1 MIVVPFTDVLVPANL
16 RRIGDCLRAD
26 GVIAYPTDTL
36 YGLGGNFLSYA
47 AHAAVDRLKGREGAP
62 YSAAVGDW
70 AMLESLVRGIPA
82 GLRERL
88 QGLLPGKF
96 TFLFAPGPAVDPALL
111 KGSGK
116 IGVRMP
122 GLKPLLELIGRLGAP
137 LISTSANRSLR
148 PPLQDPALIARE
160 FPGLDI
166 LIDGGTLPSSQGST
180 VVDLTADPP
189 IIVRKGDD
197 EPKAGA
203 FLAAGR
209 G

>member
-1 MIVVPFTDVLVPANL
+1 MIVIPLADVPAADSL

-36 YGLGGNFLSYA
+36 YGLGGNYLSPA
-47 AHAAVDRLKGREGAP
+47 AHAAVDRLKGRGGAP

-70 AMLESLVRGIPA
+70 AMLESLVGEIPDIF
-82 GLRERL
+82 RERL

-122 GLKPLLELIGRLGAP
+122 GLTPLLELIGRLGVP

-148 PPLQDPALIARE
+148 PPLQDPTLIARQ
-160 FPGLDI
+160 FPELDI
-166 LIDGGTLPSSQGST
+166 LIDGGPLAPSQGST
-180 VVDLTADPP
+180 VIDVSVDPP
-189 IIVRKGDD
+189 LIVRRGDD
-197 EPKAGA
+197 QARACAVLSAGA
-203 FLAAGR
+203 G
-209 G
+209 

>member
-1 MIVVPFTDVLVPANL
+1 MIVIPLADVLTVDNL
-16 RRIGDCLRAD
+16 RRIGDCLRGD
-26 GVIAYPTDTL
+26 GVIAYTTDTL
-36 YGLGGNFLSYA
+36 YGLGGNFLSPA
-47 AHAAVDRLKGREGAP
+47 AHAAVDRLKGRGGAP

-70 AMLESLVRGIPA
+70 PMLESLVRGIPA
-82 GLRERL
+82 GLRGRL

-122 GLKPLLELIGRLGAP
+122 GLKPLLDLIQRLGAP
-137 LISTSANRSLR
+137 LVSTSANRSGR

-180 VVDLTADPP
+180 VVDLTTAPP
-189 IIVRKGDD
+189 AIVRSGED
-197 EPKAGA
+197 EPKARI
-203 FLAAGR
+203 FLAGGR

>member
-1 MIVVPFTDVLVPANL
+1 MIVIPLADILAAGSL
-16 RRIGDCLRAD
+16 RRIHDCVRAD

-36 YGLGGNFLSYA
+36 YGLGA
-47 AHAAVDRLKGREGAP
+47 AHAAVDRLKGRGGAP

-70 AMLESLVRGIPA
+70 AMLESLVLAIPA
-82 GLRERL
+82 GLRGRI

-111 KGSGK
+111 KGGTK

-122 GLKPLLELIGRLGAP
+122 GLTRLLELIVRLGVP
-137 LISTSANRSLR
+137 LISTSANRSGR

-160 FPGLDI
+160 FPDLDI
-166 LIDGGTLPSSQGST
+166 LIDGGPLPSSPGST
-180 VVDLTADPP
+180 VVDLTTDPP
-189 IIVRKGDD
+189 LLVRSGAE
-197 EPKAGA
+197 EPKARA
-203 FLAAGR
+203 FLAGGR

>member
-1 MIVVPFTDVLVPANL
+1 MIVIPLADVLTVDNL
-16 RRIGDCLRAD
+16 RRIGDCLRGD

-36 YGLGGNFLSYA
+36 YGLGGNFLSPA
-47 AHAAVDRLKGREGAP
+47 AHAAVDRLKGRGGAP

-70 AMLESLVRGIPA
+70 PMLESLVRGIPA

-88 QGLLPGKF
+88 KGLLPGKF

-122 GLKPLLELIGRLGAP
+122 GLKPLLDLIQRLGAP
-137 LISTSANRSLR
+137 LVSTSANRSGR

-180 VVDLTADPP
+180 VVDLTTAPP
-189 IIVRKGDD
+189 AIVRSGED
-197 EPKAGA
+197 EPKARI
-203 FLAAGR
+203 FLAGGR